1 MFDFGRDLRRLFSQR
16 RPAEDL
22 GWVELLPVAA
32 LELEAKRAS
41 VDAGRVSA
49 AQPHEA
55 ALKSAA
61 LWREHARRRGRI
73 DSLDRADAAAAD
85 AVLNAGD
92 GGRRIAG
99 RMSAIANLIARF
111 DLVGGPEGL
120 AAAGRM
126 LEDLGDPPTDSLKAE
141 AAMLHARLALRLGLL
156 LAMPTA
162 RQDSLALADAA
173 LSAAEVVGL
182 PTAMVDDLRLERAG
196 ALLEAGLADRD
207 SRLLDQAGRLLRE
220 MVEASSAEARPLTR
234 ARALALCGVGLGAL
248 ARMAGDT
255 AARTQ
260 AVAMVEAATDLFTP
274 DHSPLDW
281 AALLVARGDL
291 EQPPSLAHLKA
302 VERLL
307 APDASILAA
316 ALRERRLEQ
325 EALAAEK
332 AGDLG
337 ALSKIEASLRRRL
350 GARAAGVAEP
360 PLAFDWIAD
369 QIALGH
375 VAAARGRL
383 LGRPAA
389 LPRLALAEAVA
400 LANEEGA
407 FALSARAE
415 ALLA

>member
-16 RPAEDL
+16 RPVEDL

-32 LELEAKRAS
+32 LEAEARRAA
-41 VDAGRVSA
+41 VEAGRVSA
-49 AQPHEA
+49 VQPHEA

-61 LWREHARRRGRI
+61 LWREHARRRGRVE
-73 DSLDRADAAAAD
+73 SLERADAAAAD
-85 AVLNAGD
+85 AILNAEGE
-92 GGRRIAG
+92 GRRIAG
-99 RMSAIANLIARF
+99 RMSAVANLIARF

-126 LEDLGDPPTDSLKAE
+126 LEEMGEPPTDLLKAE
-141 AAMLHARLALRLGLL
+141 AAVLHARLALRLGLL
-156 LAMPTA
+156 LALPTA

-173 LSAAEVVGL
+173 LSAAQAVGL
-182 PTAMVDDLRLERAG
+182 ATTVADDLRLERCG

-207 SRLLDQAGRLLRE
+207 ARLLDQAGRLLRE
-220 MVEASSAEARPLTR
+220 LVEASSAEARPLTR

-248 ARMAGDT
+248 ARLAGDT

-260 AVAMVEAATDLFTP
+260 AAAMVEAATDLFTP

-291 EQPPSLAHLKA
+291 DQPPSLAHLKS
-302 VERLL
+302 VERLI
-307 APDASILAA
+307 APDPSILAA

-337 ALSKIEASLRRRL
+337 ALARIEASLRRRL

-360 PLAFDWIAD
+360 PHAFDWIAD

-389 LPRLALAEAVA
+389 LPRVALAEAAA
-400 LANEEGA
+400 LAKEEGA
-407 FALSARAE
+407 FALSTRAE